1 MSSKI
6 SIIDTPQ
13 LLTVKPS
20 EEHWCSKHLY
30 SLFDA
35 ESEKQ
40 AGLAEQAQK
49 YIKEKRVLDFYI
61 APGVVSARI
70 QNADATPFPVTISIN
85 QLTDAEWELVFEKL
99 AGQALF
105 LSKLLAGELPFGIQK
120 IFEELNINFLP
131 NQLDQFNFSCKCQ
144 TGSEVCP
151 HLGAAYLIFC
161 EKVDRNPFYLFS
173 LRGRGR
179 DETIFKLRNIRNELK
194 KNVTFP
200 EERPEG
206 EDTEAS
212 PAKKEK
218 LRDFWTANPEI
229 FDIGYSI
236 KADELPAAILRRLDP
251 LPLRGLEDDID
262 FIIEEAYAQVTR
274 RAQVFGLGFSRRD
287 RN

>member
-1 MSSKI
+1 MSSKV

-13 LLTVKPS
+13 LLTAKPS

-30 SLFDA
+30 SLFDT

-40 AGLAEQAQK
+40 PGLAENSQK

-61 APGVVSARI
+61 APGMVSARV
-70 QNADATPFPVTISIN
+70 QNADATPFPVTISLN
-85 QLTDAEWELVFEKL
+85 QLTDAEWELVFAKL

-105 LSKLLAGELPFGIQK
+105 LSKLLAGELPSEIKK

-131 NQLDQFNFSCKCQ
+131 SQLGQFNFTCKCQ
-144 TGSEVCP
+144 KASEICP

-194 KNVTFP
+194 KNVSFP
-200 EERPEG
+200 EERQNE
-206 EDTEAS
+206 EDSAEATIR
-212 PAKKEK
+212 KEK
-218 LRDFWTANPEI
+218 IRDFWSANQEI

-251 LPLRGLEDDID
+251 LPLRGLEEDID

-287 RN
+287 RG